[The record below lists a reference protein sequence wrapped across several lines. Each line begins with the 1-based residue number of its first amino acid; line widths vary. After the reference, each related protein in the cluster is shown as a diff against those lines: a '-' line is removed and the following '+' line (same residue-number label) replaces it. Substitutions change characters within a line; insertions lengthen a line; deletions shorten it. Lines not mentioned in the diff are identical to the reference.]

1 MANEPQV
8 QKLQAELEKV
18 RSELLKSEREK
29 EQALQEIENFRK
41 HMNVSEASVTSA
53 GSCIVDDAD
62 QERTVLNR
70 MFWERELKKER
81 DQHQETLEKLKRE
94 TKLHQ
99 ETLSRLEASERKSE
113 RLQKELLVEQRE
125 RELCMRQAEE
135 ANVAAEIHARRVE
148 ELMNEIAGTKE
159 SLLLVKM
166 ACVETNKEREALL
179 AARRAEMDEQKASTE
194 EKDSGYTP
202 IRRNLCKA
210 MDALKKLE
218 RVGDAAV
225 HPLELKA
232 AKSELVKAIDNEESF
247 HFVIK
252 ELQNKLGNAEIELKE
267 ARSELLDVK
276 KREEASGSEL
286 EALKSEIERVKLE
299 LKSAVS
305 CNEAFVGLSQKLQ
318 EMMVAEESGKR
329 RQDLVLCKD
338 DEDARAELESMIR
351 AGAEATRKAI
361 EIKTL
366 DDDGGDEDG
375 KDCSKTVGED
385 GADTDGVCHIKG
397 SSVIASPSAPH
408 GEHTSVDYGISALPQ
423 GMLAMDKGPS
433 HKKKKRFP
441 LLASIGVLV
450 SKMKSQRI
458 AGGVAK
464 QDLG

>member
-1 MANEPQV
+1 
-8 QKLQAELEKV
+8 
-18 RSELLKSEREK
+18 
-29 EQALQEIENFRK
+29 
-41 HMNVSEASVTSA
+41 
-53 GSCIVDDAD
+53 
-62 QERTVLNR
+62 
-70 MFWERELKKER
+70 
-81 DQHQETLEKLKRE
+81 
-94 TKLHQ
+94 
-99 ETLSRLEASERKSE
+99 
-113 RLQKELLVEQRE
+113 
-125 RELCMRQAEE
+125 
-135 ANVAAEIHARRVE
+135 
-148 ELMNEIAGTKE
+148 
-159 SLLLVKM
+159 
-166 ACVETNKEREALL
+166 
-179 AARRAEMDEQKASTE
+179 
-194 EKDSGYTP
+194 
-202 IRRNLCKA
+202 
-210 MDALKKLE
+210 
-218 RVGDAAV
+218 
-225 HPLELKA
+225 
-232 AKSELVKAIDNEESF
+232 
-247 HFVIK
+247 
-252 ELQNKLGNAEIELKE
+252 
-267 ARSELLDVK
+267 VK

-385 GADTDGVCHIKG
+385 GADADGVCHSKG
-397 SSVIASPSAPH
+397 SLLVTASPSAPH

-423 GMLAMDKGPS
+423 GMLAMDKGHS

-441 LLASIGVLV
+441 PLASIGVLV

-458 AGGVAK
+458 SGGVAK